1 MQSSLGFA
9 DQVKM
14 ESENGRKKQNQLG
27 TVNNCN
33 SKHSPGNSHSGR
45 RLTVRTPPVQA
56 EVRRVMDRDAPKRR
70 GDPNVSP
77 VNSARRNILGL
88 DKSSW
93 SRICGDLKY
102 HPYRIIRRHELNHQD
117 PPKRLVFVF
126 CNWLITLSD
135 QELLN
140 ILWTDEANFHLC
152 GSVNSQNV
160 RRYAPLK
167 TSDRV
172 GGGRPDHFTQDTP
185 NHSPKVMVFCAIRRG
200 GTFGLKFYRN
210 ETMNS
215 KIYHALLQHHVL
227 PELRLWNGG
236 SLDNL
241 IWREYPVM
249 SQI

>member
-1 MQSSLGFA
+1 MQSSLGFT
-9 DQVKM
+9 DQVKI
-14 ESENGRKKQNQLG
+14 ESENGGKKQNQLG

-33 SKHSPGNSHSGR
+33 SKHNPGNSHSGR

-56 EVRRVMDRDAPKRR
+56 EVRREMDRDAP
-70 GDPNVSP
+70 
-77 VNSARRNILGL
+77 NSARRNILGM

-117 PPKRLVFVF
+117 PPKRLVF

-172 GGGRPDHFTQDTP
+172 GGGRPDPLHPGHPQPLPQGDG
-185 NHSPKVMVFCAIRRG
+185 IRRG

-210 ETMNS
+210 ETMN
-215 KIYHALLQHHVL
+215 KL
-227 PELRLWNGG
+227 ELSCAKLR
-236 SLDNL
+236 
-241 IWREYPVM
+241 
-249 SQI
+249 